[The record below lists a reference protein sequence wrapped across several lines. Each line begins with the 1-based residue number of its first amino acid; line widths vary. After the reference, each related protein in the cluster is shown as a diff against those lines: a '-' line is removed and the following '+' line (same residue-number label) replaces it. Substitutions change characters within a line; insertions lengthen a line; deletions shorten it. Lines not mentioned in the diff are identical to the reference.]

1 MSEQPIG
8 AKTGPTGSGSTW
20 NVQDQYKQRNQQQE
34 QGKAHD
40 PRKDN
45 TEPEAGPAGKT
56 SGGAT
61 GGGLGMGGIGAGA
74 NSGPGTHDNQNT
86 QTGQS

>member
-20 NVQDQYKQRNQQQE
+20 NVQDQYKQRNEIQ
-34 QGKAHD
+34 D
-40 PRKDN
+40 PNKDN
-45 TEPEAGPAGKT
+45 KEPEAGPAGKT

-74 NSGPGTHDNQNT
+74 NTGPGTHDTANQNI
-86 QTGQS
+86 GPS

>member
-1 MSEQPIG
+1 MSENPIG
-8 AKTGPTGSGSTW
+8 TKTGPTGSGSTW
-20 NVQDQYKQRNQQQE
+20 NVKDQYQQRTQQD

-74 NSGPGTHDNQNT
+74 NSGPGTHDT
-86 QTGQS
+86 QSTGQS